1 MCSARRSSKDAAPL
15 STFLSISFAEDGV
28 FDLLREEV
36 GVDTPEDGGVTSL
49 TLGRIE
55 EGSEE
60 EDEEEEEEE
69 DHRDIIGKGNSQTKI
84 TNCGAASTLG

>member
-1 MCSARRSSKDAAPL
+1 MPSLCSARRSSKDAAPL

-69 DHRDIIGKGNSQTKI
+69 DHRDIVSEKETVKKK
-84 TNCGAASTLG
+84 